1 MKKIELHI
9 QRQKQQEAVKISDAQ
24 SQQVEDKLEELTSKW
39 VEQIGSIKRGEAADN
54 VESMSKLA
62 MQFLE
67 EL

>member
-9 QRQKQQEAVKISDAQ
+9 QRQKQQEAVKMSDAQ

-54 VESMSKLA
+54 VESISKLA

>member
-1 MKKIELHI
+1 M
-9 QRQKQQEAVKISDAQ
+9 SDAQ

-54 VESMSKLA
+54 VESISKLA

>member
-9 QRQKQQEAVKISDAQ
+9 QRQKQQEAVKMSDAQ

>member
-9 QRQKQQEAVKISDAQ
+9 QRQKQQEAVEMSDAQ